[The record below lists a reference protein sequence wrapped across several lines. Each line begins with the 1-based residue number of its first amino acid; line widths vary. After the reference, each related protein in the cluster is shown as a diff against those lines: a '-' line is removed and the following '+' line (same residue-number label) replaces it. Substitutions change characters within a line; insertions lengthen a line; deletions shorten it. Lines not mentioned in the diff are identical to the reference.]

1 VRYGE
6 ALDRAATLVE
16 EGRPAC
22 AAVYE
27 ACRSMG
33 LGHVWSDVLDE
44 VDAAVRPMLGD
55 RRRPGWRPL
64 GEWEADHASAGEV
77 AVLLRTLA
85 VA

>member
-1 VRYGE
+1 
-6 ALDRAATLVE
+6 
-16 EGRPAC
+16 
-22 AAVYE
+22 
-27 ACRSMG
+27 MG